1 MNVNILNKET
11 GNLCR
16 ATITK
21 VRLQDFDKITD
32 DRFDTF
38 KWQEFRRDYTGIFK
52 LMKDGIILGLMQF
65 TYENVFVQI
74 KELTKLELSV
84 ENRGAN
90 KKYDYIAGCLI
101 AYACL
106 KTVKS
111 SKWDM
116 GIYYSRK
123 TKHIY
128 INKYG
133 MVPFDEYYVQSTR
146 DNSLRLINKYLNIAY

>member
-1 MNVNILNKET
+1 MKVNILNKKT
-11 GNLCR
+11 GRLCK

-21 VRLQDFDKITD
+21 VRLKDFDKITD
-32 DRFDTF
+32 DRFGEF
-38 KWQEFRRDYTGIFK
+38 KWQEFRKDYTGVFK

-65 TYENVFVQI
+65 VYENAFENI
-74 KELTKLELSV
+74 KELTKIELSV

-106 KTVKS
+106 VSIKS
-111 SKWDM
+111 VKWDM
-116 GIYYSRK
+116 GIYYTEA

-128 INKYG
+128 IDKYG
-133 MVPFDEYYVQSTR
+133 MKPLNEYYV
-146 DNSLRLINKYLNIAY
+146 